1 MGQGRGTKTEKDEE
15 KEEEEAAEDPCD
27 QQLEFQQSQLVI
39 MEAHQFQFIG
49 RLLGFPVACRDSYAQ
64 CTLCRFVEISQ
75 VQLSNRLLT
84 CSFFQRHVPM
94 AIQTV
99 QFLDKDA
106 DVPSVVHD
114 RRDASDS
121 VPRQSWRTWRSM
133 HSACFGGGADTGSC
147 TPRCHATNQ
156 SQRLSVHVGVA
167 ASGQTHVCSIV
178 STTTTI
184 IQSGKAPF

>member
-1 MGQGRGTKTEKDEE
+1 MEQLEEKILTGESVSTADTSLGQGRGTKTEKDEE

-84 CSFFQRHVPM
+84 CPFFQRHVPM
-94 AIQTV
+94 AIQTL

-106 DVPSVVHD
+106 DVPVLCTTG
-114 RRDASDS
+114 ACGGPDS
-121 VPRQSWRTWRSM
+121 AVLGQGCVRAQCCARQE
-133 HSACFGGGADTGSC
+133 
-147 TPRCHATNQ
+147 RCLRFSSSPELEDVEKYA
-156 SQRLSVHVGVA
+156 
-167 ASGQTHVCSIV
+167 
-178 STTTTI
+178 
-184 IQSGKAPF
+184 